1 MIYSLVLAVSLG
13 LAFQASGACERA
25 LLQEA
30 TTAYISAQT
39 SGKSSLLPLAPN
51 TTYFENDISLSL
63 TSSSSVLSQP
73 LKIDI
78 SRSLHDTSSCTTF
91 TELTAATNPHPYV
104 IHTRMLLSSPG
115 STITSIQS
123 VVTDAGDWVF
133 NATGHLYYNSLE
145 DWSPIPSTAQDSRA
159 VIQAAAD
166 AYLDSWGNGSVLVPY
181 GTPCARLEGGAYTD
195 SKNLKTANTCKMP
208 QFPLPFAITN
218 RRYVVDEVMGAVDVF
233 NDFPFIDKT
242 RPDGTPSSNLV
253 RVEGGKIRYVHEL
266 TVCATRGCGR

>member
-1 MIYSLVLAVSLG
+1 MIYSFVLASLG
-13 LAFQASGACERA
+13 LATHASGACERA

-30 TTAYISAQT
+30 TAAYVSAQT
-39 SGKSSLLPLAPN
+39 AGQPSLLALTPN
-51 TTYFENDISLSL
+51 TTYHENDVSLSIK
-63 TSSSSVLSQP
+63 TGVLSQS

-104 IHTRMLLSSPG
+104 IHTRLSLSSPG
-115 STITSIQS
+115 TSITSIQS

-145 DWSPIPSTAQDSRA
+145 TWSPIPSSAQDSRA

-166 AYLDSWGNGSVLVPY
+166 AYLDSWGNGSVPVPY

-208 QFPLPFAITN
+208 EFPKPFWISN
-218 RRYVVDEVMGAVDVF
+218 RRYVVDETVGAVDVF

-242 RPDGTPSSNLV
+242 RPEGTPSSNLV

-266 TVCATRGCGR
+266 TVCATKGCGR